1 MEEKKMAQ
9 TGLIRALLRAGTLV
23 ALLLATCGVT
33 WAQVANVNV
42 DKEFAEQMALM
53 KAKPNGPAD
62 KPWEQWFDANLKD
75 TSSYAKK
82 GPYHLCFSNAGLGNA
97 WRVTGWITM
106 QAEVDRDKDKIAG
119 FDYADGQS
127 NDNKQ
132 ISDIQSFINGGKCDA
147 LIVSP
152 NTSAALTPVVEQA
165 CKHMPV
171 VTFDRSVNTPCPV
184 TAVRSI
190 GGYAWGAAGAQFI
203 VKNIPKGGK
212 VLVLRT
218 APGIDVFETR
228 WTAADK
234 IFKDAGVDV
243 VGNEFVG
250 GDRAKTKAVVTDYLT
265 RIGKIDAVWVDLG
278 TVSVAVAEAYQD
290 MGMPY
295 PVITGEDEQ
304 DYLQAWQKDG
314 FKGFASTY
322 PAYQWRTAVQ
332 ATLKI
337 LEGKPVPAPEWI
349 LPQPVITKDN
359 LAKFVNAK
367 LSPLHFSMCGCE
379 DMPGFPERW
388 GGKK

>member
-1 MEEKKMAQ
+1 MAQ
-9 TGLIRALLRAGTLV
+9 ARLGKTSLSAGTLI
-23 ALLLATCGVT
+23 ALLLATSGVS

-53 KAKPNGPAD
+53 KATPNGPAD
-62 KPWEQWFDANLKD
+62 KPWEQWFDAKLKD
-75 TSSYAKK
+75 TSAYAKK
-82 GPYHLCFSNAGLGNA
+82 GPYHVCFSNAGLGNA
-97 WRVTGWITM
+97 WRVTGWTTM
-106 QAEVDRDKDKIAG
+106 QAEVELDKDKIAS

-171 VTFDRSVNTPCPV
+171 VTFDRSVNTSCPV

-190 GGYAWGAAGAQFI
+190 GGYAWGAAAAEFI

-243 VGNEFVG
+243 IGNEFVG
-250 GDRAKTKAVVTDYLT
+250 GDRAKTKAIVTDYLT
-265 RIGKIDAVWVDLG
+265 RIGHIDAVWVDLG

-295 PVITGEDEQ
+295 PIITGEDEQ

-314 FKGFASTY
+314 FKGFAPTY
-322 PAYQWRTAVQ
+322 PAYQWRTAIQ

-337 LEGKPVPAPEWI
+337 LEGKPVPSPEWI
-349 LPQPVITKDN
+349 LPQPVITKAN

>member
-1 MEEKKMAQ
+1 MAQ

-23 ALLLATCGVT
+23 ALLLATCGIT

-62 KPWEQWFDANLKD
+62 KPWEQWFDANLKN

-82 GPYHLCFSNAGLGNA
+82 GPYHLCFSNAGLSNA

-106 QAEVDRDKDKIAG
+106 QAEVDLDKDKISG

-190 GGYAWGAAGAQFI
+190 GGYAWGAAGAEFI

-228 WTAADK
+228 WTAADR
-234 IFKDAGVDV
+234 IFKDGGVDV

-265 RIGKIDAVWVDLG
+265 RVGKIDAVWVDLG

-314 FKGFASTY
+314 SRALPRPIRPTSGAPLSRRRSRSSKASRCRHRNGSCRSRSSPRPIWRNSSTPSFPRCISRCAAARTC
-322 PAYQWRTAVQ
+322 PASR
-332 ATLKI
+332 
-337 LEGKPVPAPEWI
+337 
-349 LPQPVITKDN
+349 
-359 LAKFVNAK
+359 NAGAAR
-367 LSPLHFSMCGCE
+367 SE
-379 DMPGFPERW
+379 
-388 GGKK
+388 